1 MNKNGGDDDCHRA
14 KGIGQ
19 HVQEDAFHIFIAVV
33 VMLVT
38 VRAMTVGM
46 GMRMNGLRWSSWE
59 GRVDR
64 RTRSCPCRKVVVKM
78 VMVLDTVQED
88 VVFRSRMLMVMV
100 RMVVLRVIVMRMI
113 VVRMISC
120 MIMTCMRVI
129 SMVMSP
135 MVMSPMRVA
144 MMCVTES
151 C

>member
-38 VRAMTVGM
+38 VRVMTMGM
-46 GMRMNGLRWSSWE
+46 RMRMNGLRWSSWE

-64 RTRSCPCRKVVVKM
+64 RTRSCPCRKVFVKV

-100 RMVVLRVIVMRMI
+100 RMVVLRVVVMGMI

-135 MVMSPMRVA
+135 MRVA